1 VSGMPTF
8 MDVHSGFAG
17 ATAQELAAAHE
28 ADLAYAAEEGVRLEP
43 GWLDPASGLVFRL
56 ARGPSREAVQRVYE
70 RAGHPPTQIYEL
82 PIDLLE
88 NAPATIMA

>member
-1 VSGMPTF
+1 VIAVPTF

-17 ATAQELAAAHE
+17 ATAQEIAAAHE
-28 ADLAYAAEEGVRLEP
+28 ADLAYAAQEGVHLER

-56 ARGPSREAVQRVYE
+56 ARGPNREAVQRVHE
-70 RAGHPPTQIYEL
+70 RAGHPATQIYEL

-88 NAPATIMA
+88 NAPVAIMA